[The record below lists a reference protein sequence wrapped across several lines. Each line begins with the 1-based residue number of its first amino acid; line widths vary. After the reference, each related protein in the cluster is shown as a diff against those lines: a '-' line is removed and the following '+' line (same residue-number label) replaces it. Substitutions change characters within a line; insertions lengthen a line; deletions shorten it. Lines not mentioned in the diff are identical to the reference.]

1 MWCLALAS
9 LRTEAQVGVWTYHN
23 NNLRTGLNTN
33 ETILNL
39 TNVTSTRFGK
49 LLTYPVDGCVYAQPL
64 YMPNVNIP
72 GQGTHNVIYI
82 ATENATVYAFDAD
95 NGGASGGQLW
105 KTNLGAAAVT
115 TTATYTNK
123 SFGTRYN
130 GGAYTDIVPQVGSTG
145 TPVIDTNSGTLYV
158 DVFTGIVSGGVT
170 NYYHYLHALNIT
182 NGTDTNVL
190 VTASVA
196 GTGVDSVAGR
206 VTFNAKQENQR
217 CALTLSGGI
226 VYISYA
232 GYADTDP
239 YHGWI
244 IGFSTTNLTQLTNY
258 VFNTT
263 PNATTSTYGAN
274 AAEGGLWMGGDGLCV
289 DNNSNLYFMVGNGSF
304 SATNNSGKVDYG
316 DSFMKLTTTNGL
328 AVADYFTP
336 WDQATLQSQDSDL
349 GSGGLMLLPDQTGNY
364 PHEML
369 GAGKQGQIFVVN
381 RDQFTTG
388 NNHYDQNNVFDFIVQ
403 TNLGQIGASFD
414 TPAYFNGRIYYA
426 AQNENLK
433 AISVTNGALAN
444 NVILSDTARTYPNKG
459 STPSIS
465 ASGTN
470 NGIVWTIQMPTSL
483 GAAATLVACNATNF
497 TTELYN
503 SGQASGNRDLLGAGV
518 KFNVPTVADGEVIV
532 GTSNSVSVFGLL
544 SGTFSFNSTAYSVK
558 ETVTNLTITVNR
570 LGGTNGAAQVS
581 YATVAG
587 GTAVNGVDYTA
598 VSGLLN
604 WTNGETVS
612 KSFTVPVLGNSL
624 ERSNLTV
631 NLALSNP
638 TNTASALGTQSAA
651 VLTINLSTP
660 IVSTPLSAT
669 AITYGQTLASSTL
682 GGTFTNTT
690 GVAIAGTLVFV
701 NSGIAPLAGTTNVLV
716 SFTPTD
722 TADYNTVTN
731 TVSVTVN
738 KETPVV
744 ATPLSA
750 TAITYGQTLASSTP
764 SGSFTNVAD
773 VSVPGS
779 LGFVN
784 SSIAPKAGITN
795 VLLFFTPTDTADY
808 NYVTNTVSVTV
819 NLATPI
825 LLSAPTATAITYGQT
840 LASSTPSGSF
850 TNGSGATVPGVLA
863 FVNPT
868 WVPKAGNTN
877 VQVSFTPT
885 DATDYNDVTNT
896 VSVTVKLATPILS
909 SAPTATAITYGQ
921 TLASST
927 VSGATF
933 TNLAGTAV
941 LIASTNFVTPAIEP
955 LAGVTNVQVYFVP
968 LDVADYN
975 NVTNTVSVTVNKGT
989 PILSGVLSAS
999 EITYGQTLANSTP
1012 SGSFTNVAGVS
1023 VPGTLGFVNLSI
1035 APKAGVTNVSLFF
1048 APTDTADYNY
1058 VTNTVSVTVNLA
1070 TPVLSSAVTAT
1081 AITYGQTLASS
1092 TPSGSFTNG
1101 LGAIVPGVLSFVNPT
1116 WVPKAG
1122 TTNVQV
1128 SFTPTDA
1135 ADYNNVTNTV
1145 SVTVNKGTPVIA
1157 TPLIAS
1163 AITYGQTLASSTVTG
1178 ATFTN
1183 LAGTAVLIASTN
1195 FVTPAIVP
1203 LAGVTNVQVYF
1214 VPVDVADYNNETN
1227 TVGVT
1232 VSKATPLLGGTLAAT
1247 AITYGQSLASSTPS
1261 GSFTNGA
1268 GAAVPGLL
1276 AFVNPALVPK
1286 AGTTNVQVSF
1296 TPSDTA
1302 DYNIVTNTVSVTVN
1316 LVALQFTGLSSLT
1329 NTYGVTSII
1338 LSGDLSGSGPAY
1350 PSIGEVVT
1358 ATINGFTVGGTVTNS
1373 TGAFWINFND
1383 PSLATNDAAGSPYA
1397 ITYGYAG
1404 NAGNG
1409 LASAADISTTL
1420 TIIQPPNVTWKLT
1433 YFGTNAGNPAIAG
1446 DSADPTHDGI
1456 ANLLAYAYA
1465 FNPTVTN
1472 ANPFVGD
1479 VVGGKFLLSFP
1490 RNTTATD
1497 ITYLVQASEN
1507 LSIWSNLLTYTVST
1521 GWVTNQPGTG
1531 VSESPTN
1538 GVPPG
1543 QYVNVTVTGSTN
1555 VAATVT
1561 NRFLRLQIHR

>member
-1 MWCLALAS
+1 
-9 LRTEAQVGVWTYHN
+9 
-23 NNLRTGLNTN
+23 
-33 ETILNL
+33 
-39 TNVTSTRFGK
+39 
-49 LLTYPVDGCVYAQPL
+49 
-64 YMPNVNIP
+64 
-72 GQGTHNVIYI
+72 
-82 ATENATVYAFDAD
+82 
-95 NGGASGGQLW
+95 
-105 KTNLGAAAVT
+105 
-115 TTATYTNK
+115 
-123 SFGTRYN
+123 
-130 GGAYTDIVPQVGSTG
+130 
-145 TPVIDTNSGTLYV
+145 
-158 DVFTGIVSGGVT
+158 
-170 NYYHYLHALNIT
+170 
-182 NGTDTNVL
+182 
-190 VTASVA
+190 VA
-196 GTGVDSVAGR
+196 G
-206 VTFNAKQENQR
+206 
-217 CALTLSGGI
+217 
-226 VYISYA
+226 
-232 GYADTDP
+232 
-239 YHGWI
+239 
-244 IGFSTTNLTQLTNY
+244 
-258 VFNTT
+258 
-263 PNATTSTYGAN
+263 
-274 AAEGGLWMGGDGLCV
+274 
-289 DNNSNLYFMVGNGSF
+289 
-304 SATNNSGKVDYG
+304 
-316 DSFMKLTTTNGL
+316 
-328 AVADYFTP
+328 
-336 WDQATLQSQDSDL
+336 
-349 GSGGLMLLPDQTGNY
+349 
-364 PHEML
+364 
-369 GAGKQGQIFVVN
+369 
-381 RDQFTTG
+381 
-388 NNHYDQNNVFDFIVQ
+388 
-403 TNLGQIGASFD
+403 
-414 TPAYFNGRIYYA
+414 
-426 AQNENLK
+426 
-433 AISVTNGALAN
+433 
-444 NVILSDTARTYPNKG
+444 
-459 STPSIS
+459 
-465 ASGTN
+465 
-470 NGIVWTIQMPTSL
+470 
-483 GAAATLVACNATNF
+483 
-497 TTELYN
+497 
-503 SGQASGNRDLLGAGV
+503 
-518 KFNVPTVADGEVIV
+518 
-532 GTSNSVSVFGLL
+532 
-544 SGTFSFNSTAYSVK
+544 
-558 ETVTNLTITVNR
+558 
-570 LGGTNGAAQVS
+570 
-581 YATVAG
+581 
-587 GTAVNGVDYTA
+587 
-598 VSGLLN
+598 
-604 WTNGETVS
+604 
-612 KSFTVPVLGNSL
+612 
-624 ERSNLTV
+624 
-631 NLALSNP
+631 
-638 TNTASALGTQSAA
+638 
-651 VLTINLSTP
+651 
-660 IVSTPLSAT
+660 
-669 AITYGQTLASSTL
+669 
-682 GGTFTNTT
+682 
-690 GVAIAGTLVFV
+690 
-701 NSGIAPLAGTTNVLV
+701 
-716 SFTPTD
+716 
-722 TADYNTVTN
+722 
-731 TVSVTVN
+731 
-738 KETPVV
+738 
-744 ATPLSA
+744 
-750 TAITYGQTLASSTP
+750 
-764 SGSFTNVAD
+764 
-773 VSVPGS
+773 VSVPGT

-784 SSIAPKAGITN
+784 LSIAPKAGVTN

-850 TNGSGATVPGVLA
+850 TNGSGAIVPGVFS

-927 VSGATF
+927 VS
-933 TNLAGTAV
+933 
-941 LIASTNFVTPAIEP
+941 
-955 LAGVTNVQVYFVP
+955 
-968 LDVADYN
+968 
-975 NVTNTVSVTVNKGT
+975 
-989 PILSGVLSAS
+989 
-999 EITYGQTLANSTP
+999 
-1012 SGSFTNVAGVS
+1012 
-1023 VPGTLGFVNLSI
+1023 
-1035 APKAGVTNVSLFF
+1035 
-1048 APTDTADYNY
+1048 
-1058 VTNTVSVTVNLA
+1058 
-1070 TPVLSSAVTAT
+1070 
-1081 AITYGQTLASS
+1081 
-1092 TPSGSFTNG
+1092 
-1101 LGAIVPGVLSFVNPT
+1101 
-1116 WVPKAG
+1116 
-1122 TTNVQV
+1122 
-1128 SFTPTDA
+1128 
-1135 ADYNNVTNTV
+1135 
-1145 SVTVNKGTPVIA
+1145 
-1157 TPLIAS
+1157 
-1163 AITYGQTLASSTVTG
+1163 G